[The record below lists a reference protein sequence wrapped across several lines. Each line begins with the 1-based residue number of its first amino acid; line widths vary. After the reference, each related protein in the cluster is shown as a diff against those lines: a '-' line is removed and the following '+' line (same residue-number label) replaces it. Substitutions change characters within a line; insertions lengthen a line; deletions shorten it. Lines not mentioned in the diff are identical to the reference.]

1 MRDHTHDVVRVCVIN
16 CYYTN
21 EIELMYVRDVT
32 HTNKR
37 RVCDMFFYPGKR
49 GSTTNISINLFN
61 LSRA

>member
-37 RVCDMFFYPGKR
+37 SVYDMFFYPGKR
-49 GSTTNISINLFN
+49 DSTTNISTIIFN
-61 LSRA
+61 LSLA